1 MNEYPEYEQL
11 QALRAEDRRRRAAAS
26 VHFRVD
32 DQLSAGLRA
41 AIGEI
46 GFQAAVAQLRYQL
59 RDAQKQAARLREL
72 PRHPMTCQARWYR
85 RSMARIAHQYDAI
98 ARSARRDL
106 VVLQRPARP
115 VIKKG
120 LTR

>member
-1 MNEYPEYEQL
+1 VSEYPEYEQL
-11 QALRAEDRRRRAAAS
+11 QELRAEDHRRRALAGF
-26 VHFRVD
+26 HIRVD
-32 DQLSAGLRA
+32 DRLSTDLRISVGELGFRYALLQLHR
-41 AIGEI
+41 
-46 GFQAAVAQLRYQL
+46 QLL
-59 RDAQKQAARLREL
+59 DAQMQANRLRMDA
-72 PRHPMTCQARWYR
+72 RHPLTTHARWHR
-85 RSMARIAHQYDAI
+85 RRITRIAHQYDAI